1 MVVVS
6 MKKSTRKIVNTILV
20 ETGLVVFSI
29 FMFAPIFLAF
39 TMSIQSPEFVFSYPP
54 KIFPRGIHFEN
65 YLQALKIVPFLRM
78 MWNSLT
84 IAFFITLGKMVTG
97 ILAGYAYANFKF
109 KGDSFTFGL
118 IFATLYIPAEIL
130 LIIPLFQIISKLNWV
145 NTYQAMIVPFTASAT
160 NVFLFQQHFK
170 TIPRDFEDAARI
182 DGASPLQY
190 LIKVVLP
197 LSRPVIG
204 GAAIIN
210 FTYAWNMYLWP
221 MIVAMRDDMKTVQVA
236 INMIMN
242 AESSNNWG
250 VIMAATMIALFPTL
264 LLFFLLQDLFVKSLV
279 GTGLKG

>member
-1 MVVVS
+1 MTKRS
-6 MKKSTRKIVNTILV
+6 RKIVNTILI
-20 ETGLVVFSI
+20 EIALII
-29 FMFAPIFLAF
+29 FGIIMFAPIFLAL
-39 TMSIQSPEFVFSYPP
+39 TMSIQPPEFVFSYPP
-54 KIFPRGIHFEN
+54 KILPRGFNLRN
-65 YLQALKIVPFLRM
+65 YTDAFRIVPF
-78 MWNSLT
+78 
-84 IAFFITLGKMVTG
+84 GKMMLNSFIISFAITFGKLITG

-109 KGDSFTFGL
+109 KGDKFSFGL

-130 LIIPLFQIISKLNWV
+130 LIIPLFQIISKLGWV
-145 NTYQAMIVPFTASAT
+145 NTYQAMIIPFTASAT

-170 TIPRDFEDAARI
+170 TIPKDYEDAALI
-182 DGASPLQY
+182 DGATPIQY
-190 LIKVVLP
+190 LTKIVLP

-236 INMIMN
+236 INMIIN

-250 VIMAATMIALFPTL
+250 IIMAATMIALFPTL

-279 GTGLKG
+279 GSGLKG

>member
-1 MVVVS
+1 
-6 MKKSTRKIVNTILV
+6 MKKSTRKFINTVLIEIALII
-20 ETGLVVFSI
+20 FSI

-39 TMSIQSPEFVFSYPP
+39 TMSIQPPEFVFAYPP
-54 KIFPRGIHFEN
+54 KIFPQGINIEN
-65 YLQALKIVPFLRM
+65 YSQALKIVPFLRM
-78 MWNSLT
+78 MWNSLI
-84 IAFFITLGKMVTG
+84 IAFFITIGKMITG

-109 KGDSFTFGL
+109 KGDSLTFGL

-130 LIIPLFQIISKLNWV
+130 LIIPLFQIISKLEWV
-145 NTYQAMIVPFTASAT
+145 NTYQAMIIPFTASAT

-170 TIPRDFEDAARI
+170 TIPKDFEDAARI
-182 DGASPLQY
+182 DGATPMQY
-190 LIKVVLP
+190 LIKIVLP

-221 MIVAMRDDMKTVQVA
+221 MIVAMKDDMKTVQVA

-250 VIMAATMIALFPTL
+250 IIMAATMIALLPTL

>member
-1 MVVVS
+1 MT
-6 MKKSTRKIVNTILV
+6 KRTRKIVNTILI
-20 ETGLVVFSI
+20 ELALII
-29 FMFAPIFLAF
+29 FGIIMFAPIFLAL
-39 TMSIQSPEFVFSYPP
+39 TMSIQPPEFVFSYPP
-54 KIFPRGIHFEN
+54 KILPRGFNLRN
-65 YLQALKIVPFLRM
+65 YTDAFRIVPF
-78 MWNSLT
+78 
-84 IAFFITLGKMVTG
+84 GKMMLNSFIISFAITFGKLITG

-109 KGDSFTFGL
+109 KGDKFSFGL

-130 LIIPLFQIISKLNWV
+130 LIIPLFQIISKLGWV
-145 NTYQAMIVPFTASAT
+145 NTYQAMIIPFTASAT

-170 TIPRDFEDAARI
+170 TIPKDYEDAALI
-182 DGASPLQY
+182 DGATPMQY
-190 LIKVVLP
+190 LIKIVLP

-236 INMIMN
+236 INMIIN

-250 VIMAATMIALFPTL
+250 IIMAATMIALFPTL

-279 GTGLKG
+279 GSGLKG

>member
-1 MVVVS
+1 MTKRS
-6 MKKSTRKIVNTILV
+6 RKIVNTILI
-20 ETGLVVFSI
+20 EIALII
-29 FMFAPIFLAF
+29 FGIIMFAPIFLAL
-39 TMSIQSPEFVFSYPP
+39 TMSIQPPEFVFSYPP
-54 KIFPRGIHFEN
+54 KILPRGFNLRN
-65 YLQALKIVPFLRM
+65 YTDAFRIVPFGKM
-78 MWNSLT
+78 MLNSF
-84 IAFFITLGKMVTG
+84 IISFSITLGKLFTG

-109 KGDSFTFGL
+109 KGDKFSFGL

-130 LIIPLFQIISKLNWV
+130 LIIPLFQIISKLGWV
-145 NTYQAMIVPFTASAT
+145 NTYQAMIIPFTASAT

-170 TIPRDFEDAARI
+170 TIPKDYEDAALI
-182 DGASPLQY
+182 DGATPIQY
-190 LIKVVLP
+190 LTKIVLP

-236 INMIMN
+236 INMIIN

-250 VIMAATMIALFPTL
+250 TIMAATMIALFPTL

-279 GTGLKG
+279 GSGLKG

>member
-1 MVVVS
+1 
-6 MKKSTRKIVNTILV
+6 
-20 ETGLVVFSI
+20 
-29 FMFAPIFLAF
+29 
-39 TMSIQSPEFVFSYPP
+39 
-54 KIFPRGIHFEN
+54 
-65 YLQALKIVPFLRM
+65 
-78 MWNSLT
+78 
-84 IAFFITLGKMVTG
+84 
-97 ILAGYAYANFKF
+97 
-109 KGDSFTFGL
+109 
-118 IFATLYIPAEIL
+118 
-130 LIIPLFQIISKLNWV
+130 
-145 NTYQAMIVPFTASAT
+145 MIVPFTASAT

-250 VIMAATMIALFPTL
+250 VIMAATMIALLPTL
-264 LLFFLLQDLFVKSLV
+264 LLFFSLQDLFVKSLV

>member
-1 MVVVS
+1 
-6 MKKSTRKIVNTILV
+6 MKKKTRKILNTILI
-20 ETGLVVFSI
+20 EIALVLFAI

-39 TMSIQSPEFVFSYPP
+39 TMSIQSPEFIFAYPP
-54 KIFPRGIHFEN
+54 KVLPRGFHLQN
-65 YLQALKIVPFLRM
+65 YAQAFKIVPFLRM
-78 MWNSLT
+78 MWNSFVV
-84 IAFFITLGKMVTG
+84 AFFITLGKLITG

-109 KGDSFTFGL
+109 KGSSLTFGI
-118 IFATLYIPAEIL
+118 IFATLYMPAEIL
-130 LIIPLFQIISKLNWV
+130 LIIPLFQIISKLGWV
-145 NTYQAMIVPFTASAT
+145 NTYQAMILPFIASAT

-170 TIPRDFEDAARI
+170 TIPRDFEDAAKI
-182 DGASPLQY
+182 DGATPIQY
-190 LIKVVLP
+190 LVKIVLP

>member
-1 MVVVS
+1 
-6 MKKSTRKIVNTILV
+6 MKKSTRRLVNTIFV
-20 ETGLVVFSI
+20 EIALIIFSI
-29 FMFAPIFLAF
+29 IMFAPIFLAL
-39 TMSIQSPEFVFSYPP
+39 TMSIQSSEFVFAYPP
-54 KIFPRGIHFEN
+54 KIFPRGFNIEN
-65 YLQALKIVPFLRM
+65 YIHAFKIVPFGRM
-78 MWNSLT
+78 MWNSFVVASL
-84 IAFFITLGKMVTG
+84 ITLGKLFTG

-109 KGDSFTFGL
+109 KGDSLTFGL
-118 IFATLYIPAEIL
+118 IFSTLYIPAEIL
-130 LIIPLFQIISKLNWV
+130 LIIPLFQVVSKLGWV
-145 NTYQAMIVPFTASAT
+145 NTYQAMIVPFIASAT

-182 DGASPLQY
+182 DGASAMQY
-190 LIKVVLP
+190 LTKIVLP

-236 INMIMN
+236 INMIIN

-250 VIMAATMIALFPTL
+250 IIMAATIIALAPTL

-279 GTGLKG
+279 GSGLKG

>member
-1 MVVVS
+1 
-6 MKKSTRKIVNTILV
+6 MKKSTRKIVNTVFV
-20 ETGLVVFSI
+20 EIALIIFSI
-29 FMFAPIFLAF
+29 IMFAPIFLAL
-39 TMSIQSPEFVFSYPP
+39 TMSIQSSEFVFAYPP
-54 KIFPRGIHFEN
+54 KILPRGFNIEN
-65 YLQALKIVPFLRM
+65 YIQAFKIVPFGRM
-78 MWNSLT
+78 MWNSFVV
-84 IAFFITLGKMVTG
+84 ASFITLGKLFTG

-109 KGDSFTFGL
+109 KGDSLTFGL
-118 IFATLYIPAEIL
+118 IFSTLYIPAEIL
-130 LIIPLFQIISKLNWV
+130 LIIPLFQVVSKLGWV
-145 NTYQAMIVPFTASAT
+145 NTYQAMIVPFIASAT

-182 DGASPLQY
+182 DGASAMQY
-190 LIKVVLP
+190 LTKIVLP

-236 INMIMN
+236 INMIIN

-250 VIMAATMIALFPTL
+250 IIMAATIIALAPTL

-279 GTGLKG
+279 GSGLKG